1 KAKTDP
7 DALPSEA
14 KGLEGR
20 PEAKNLV
27 SIYAALSEQSVDQV
41 LNEVGGKQFSEF
53 KPMLSEL
60 AVEKLSPISAEMERL
75 MQAPD
80 EIDAILRKG
89 ADKARVIADPIL
101 QKTLEIVGMVR

>member
-1 KAKTDP
+1 
-7 DALPSEA
+7 
-14 KGLEGR
+14 
-20 PEAKNLV
+20 
-27 SIYAALSEQSVDQV
+27 
-41 LNEVGGKQFSEF
+41 
-53 KPMLSEL
+53 MLSEL
-60 AVEKLSPISAEMERL
+60 AVEKLSPMSAEMARL